1 MKKTKKYPKVVI
13 VGRTNVGKSTLFNRI
28 AKSSKSIVLEQ
39 EGVTR
44 DYITEVV
51 THNDKTFELID
62 TGGVSFKAEK
72 DPILE
77 NVRLKV
83 VDLLSNA
90 DLILFMCDGKN
101 GLTKDDIQVSNTL
114 KKTKKT
120 IFLLLN
126 KADNRKAL
134 EENLGDFYKLGIKDL
149 IEISAING
157 SGINNLL
164 DQIVQIIPEPKTE
177 IVDNRA
183 NYKIT
188 IIGKPNVGKS
198 SLTNLILQEERSIVS
213 PVAGTTREAISDHT
227 YISQDLVLITDTAG
241 VRKKSSVREDIESLM
256 VKSSL
261 SAIRTS
267 NIILLVV
274 DASELKLSDQEL
286 KLIFYAYEGKKAL
299 IIAFNKT
306 DLISPQDRKT
316 LEYNLKEY
324 DFILKKMP
332 IVWISCKNKK
342 NISNISKQ
350 VKKIWDRLNQKFNN
364 EEINELVKNSLMQK
378 PLFHKTIELKLY
390 SISVVEDA
398 KIPTF
403 KLKVNQAHWFGPSQ
417 LGFIENILR
426 KKYDLLGCPIK
437 FIVREKK

>member
-1 MKKTKKYPKVVI
+1 MKKNKKYPKVVI

-28 AKSSKSIVLEQ
+28 AKSSRSIVLEL

-44 DYITEVV
+44 DYITEII

-62 TGGVSFKAEK
+62 TGGVSFKKEK
-72 DPILE
+72 DIILE

-83 VDLLSNA
+83 LDLLTRA
-90 DLILFMCDGKN
+90 DLILFVCDGKN
-101 GLTKDDIQVSNTL
+101 GLTKDDIQVSQVL
-114 KKTKKT
+114 KKTNKP
-120 IFLLLN
+120 IVLLLN

-149 IEISAING
+149 IEVSAING
-157 SGINNLL
+157 FGVNNLL
-164 DQIVQIIPEPKTE
+164 DHITQIIPEPKTE
-177 IVDNRA
+177 IQEDKA
-183 NYKIT
+183 NYKVT

-198 SLTNLILQEERSIVS
+198 SLTNLLLQEERSIVS
-213 PVAGTTREAISDHT
+213 EIAGTTREAISDHT
-227 YISQDLVLITDTAG
+227 YISQDLVLLTDTAG
-241 VRKKSSVREDIESLM
+241 VRKKSNVVETIETLM

-261 SAIRTS
+261 SAVRTS
-267 NIILLVV
+267 NIIMLVA

-286 KLIFYAYEGKKAL
+286 KLIFYAYEEKKAL

-306 DLISPQDRKT
+306 DLITPEERKV

-324 DFILKKMP
+324 AFILKKMP

-350 VKKIWDRLNQKFNN
+350 IKKLWDRLNQKFNN
-364 EEINELVKNSLMQK
+364 EEIDELVKNSLMQK

-390 SISVVEDA
+390 KISWIEGA

-403 KLKVNQAHWFGPSQ
+403 KLKVNQISWFGPSQ

-437 FIVREKK
+437 FIVIKK